1 MSVKRKLLKKAATKI
16 KKKIGSMNSTDN
28 MSNKGPID
36 KSIGKFG
43 DKVDRELDVKDFKKN
58 YVEAE
63 DAFIFHTGKN
73 NPNHFVNPPKM
84 SQNTAEKI
92 LSQTKRLKK

>member
-1 MSVKRKLLKKAATKI
+1 MSGKIKLLKKAATKI

-28 MSNKGPID
+28 MSSKGPID
-36 KSIGKFG
+36 KSI
-43 DKVDRELDVKDFKKN
+43 KN